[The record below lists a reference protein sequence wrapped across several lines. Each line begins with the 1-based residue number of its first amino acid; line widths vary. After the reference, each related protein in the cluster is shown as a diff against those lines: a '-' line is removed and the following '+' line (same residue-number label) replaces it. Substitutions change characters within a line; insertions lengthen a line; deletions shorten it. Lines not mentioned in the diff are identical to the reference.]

1 MFLKQVTSPPP
12 ILLLLGVPAFYFMLC
27 IIGCAFAGD
36 GSGSDYFGAVILA
49 PFSALSEGWVS
60 LLGVG
65 QWVLLGACLAGR
77 KEQPLRRI
85 AGGILLIHYVGIFV
99 MSRQRDDWSYIDKT
113 IHSLYPTIRT
123 WVVVYGVSQL
133 YMWVLIL
140 WKNGPDKIPQN
151 AKPD

>member
-1 MFLKQVTSPPP
+1 
-12 ILLLLGVPAFYFMLC
+12 
-27 IIGCAFAGD
+27 
-36 GSGSDYFGAVILA
+36 
-49 PFSALSEGWVS
+49 
-60 LLGVG
+60 
-65 QWVLLGACLAGR
+65 
-77 KEQPLRRI
+77 
-85 AGGILLIHYVGIFV
+85 